1 MNEKEEKSKQPKK
14 QFKLGVVTQK
24 MMCFRL
30 DLENAEYL
38 NTKPN
43 KGRYINELIEADR
56 TRKK

>member
-1 MNEKEEKSKQPKK
+1 MEEKSKQPKK

-43 KGRYINELIEADR
+43 KGRYINELLARER
-56 TRKK
+56 EKEKK